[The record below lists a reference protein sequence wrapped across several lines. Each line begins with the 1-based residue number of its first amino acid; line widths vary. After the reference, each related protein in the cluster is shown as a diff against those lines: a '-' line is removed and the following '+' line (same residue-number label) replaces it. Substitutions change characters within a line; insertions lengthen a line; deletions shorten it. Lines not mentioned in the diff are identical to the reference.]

1 MACLQG
7 FALLQAF
14 FDVRLM
20 SERSKN
26 IKNQR
31 LRSKILNRFFVAYT
45 LKMSTS
51 VNIYIFEF
59 QLFST
64 STFFEFQVL

>member
-1 MACLQG
+1 
-7 FALLQAF
+7 LQAF

-31 LRSKILNRFFVAYT
+31 LRCKILNRFFVAY
-45 LKMSTS
+45 
-51 VNIYIFEF
+51 
-59 QLFST
+59 
-64 STFFEFQVL
+64 